1 MSRTTTPS
9 SRIPTARSSVPL
21 SLPYHCHEP
30 FGAHDGH
37 DAREACVAVSAAT
50 RGEHLYPEAFSAS
63 QVAKILLV
71 EAFRLRM
78 PSSPPR
84 ALEDISML
92 FNLEDLGPEISRAAR
107 AWLARRAVGAISG
120 LCTQAA
126 GLVERPLLRRSRANT
141 CSRLRLTAA
150 AAASSRGLNANH
162 E

>member
-78 PSSPPR
+78 PSSRPR

-126 GLVERPLLRRSRANT
+126 GLVRATASAPFEGKHLLSVAAYGRRSRVKQRAE
-141 CSRLRLTAA
+141 R
-150 AAASSRGLNANH
+150 
-162 E
+162 EP